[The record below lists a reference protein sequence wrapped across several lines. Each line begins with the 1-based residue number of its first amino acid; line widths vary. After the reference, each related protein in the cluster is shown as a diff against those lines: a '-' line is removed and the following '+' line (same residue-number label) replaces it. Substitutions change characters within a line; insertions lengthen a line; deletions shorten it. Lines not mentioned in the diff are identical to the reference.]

1 MRNFRLLA
9 SLIGLMLFFNCTI
22 VEYNEDMPYVTP
34 LPEFLNSNEIWYVE
48 INQTLGYGEVPFLQ
62 MAFTLSFR
70 NGVLYANNNLV
81 GFGSNG
87 NGYGVPVGNYLA
99 NNENLQISHV
109 IDGIYDFEVY
119 QTGPNQMELYDP
131 FSETSYFLTGY
142 QRHNFDYDYLFFDNL
157 KYFLEEYSVWEKDFQ
172 SNGNYQPFDDENY
185 LMFSSVNQRFS
196 SSLDYNVYNFNSVY
210 WDYQGRFE
218 LNNLDVNGYLKRL
231 NLFYDDFDETEFFEL
246 YVLSD
251 DTIKLRS
258 LITNK
263 TYHFKGRGLVS
274 YLRPGRGEQKKNN
287 PQSIDGKK
295 RYQNTPKIKNPRTV

>member
-1 MRNFRLLA
+1 MKNVKLLA
-9 SLIGLMLFFNCTI
+9 SVIGLMLFFNCTI
-22 VEYNEDMPYVTP
+22 VEYNEEVPNVMP
-34 LPEFLNSNEIWYVE
+34 LSEFLNSNEIWYVE

-87 NGYGVPVGNYLA
+87 NGFGVPIGNYLA
-99 NNENLQISHV
+99 NNSILQISHV

-172 SNGNYQPFDDENY
+172 SNGIYQPFDDENY
-185 LMFSSVNQRFS
+185 LMFSSANQRFS
-196 SSLDYNVYNFNSVY
+196 SSLDYNVYNLNSVY
-210 WDYQGRFE
+210 WDYQGHFE
-218 LNNLDVNGYLKRL
+218 LNNLDLNGYLKRL
-231 NLFYDDFDETEFFEL
+231 NLLYDDFDETETFEL
-246 YVLSD
+246 FVLSD
-251 DTIKLRS
+251 DTIKLRN

-263 TYHFKGRGLVS
+263 TYHFKGRGLIS
-274 YLRPGRGEQKKNN
+274 YMRPNSGTKNKSE
-287 PQSIDGKK
+287 PSIIHGKK
-295 RYQNTPKIKNPRTV
+295 RYQNTPKIQNPRTV

>member
-1 MRNFRLLA
+1 
-9 SLIGLMLFFNCTI
+9 
-22 VEYNEDMPYVTP
+22 
-34 LPEFLNSNEIWYVE
+34 
-48 INQTLGYGEVPFLQ
+48 

-87 NGYGVPVGNYLA
+87 NGFGVPVGNYLA
-99 NNENLQISHV
+99 NNSILQITHV

-172 SNGNYQPFDDENY
+172 SNGIYQPFDDENY
-185 LMFSSVNQRFS
+185 LMFSSANQRFS
-196 SSLDYNVYNFNSVY
+196 SSLDYNVYNLNSVY
-210 WDYQGRFE
+210 WDYQGRYV
-218 LNNLDVNGYLKRL
+218 LNNLDLNGYLKRL
-231 NLFYDDFDETEFFEL
+231 NLLYDDFDETETFEL
-246 YVLSD
+246 FVLSD
-251 DTIKLRS
+251 DTIKLRN

-263 TYHFKGRGLVS
+263 TYHFKGRGLIS
-274 YLRPGRGEQKKNN
+274 YLRPNSGKKNKSES
-287 PQSIDGKK
+287 PSINGKK
-295 RYQNTPKIKNPRTV
+295 RYQNTPKIQNPRTV

>member
-1 MRNFRLLA
+1 MRNVRLLA
-9 SLIGLMLFFNCTI
+9 SVIGLMLFFNCTI
-22 VEYNEDMPYVTP
+22 VEYNEEVPYVMP

-48 INQTLGYGEVPFLQ
+48 INQTLGYQEVPFLQ

-87 NGYGVPVGNYLA
+87 NGFGVPVGNYLA
-99 NNENLQISHV
+99 NNSILQIAHI

-172 SNGNYQPFDDENY
+172 SNGIYQPFDDENY
-185 LMFSSVNQRFS
+185 LMFSSANQRFS
-196 SSLDYNVYNFNSVY
+196 SSLDYNVYNLNSVY
-210 WDYQGRFE
+210 WDYQGRYE
-218 LNNLDVNGYLKRL
+218 LNNLDLNGYLKRL
-231 NLFYDDFDETEFFEL
+231 NLLYDDFDETETFEL
-246 YVLSD
+246 LVLSD
-251 DTIKLRS
+251 DTIKLRN

-263 TYHFKGRGLVS
+263 TYHFKGRGLIS
-274 YLRPGRGEQKKNN
+274 YMRPNSGKKNKSKS
-287 PQSIDGKK
+287 PSIDGKK
-295 RYQNTPKIKNPRTV
+295 RYQNTPKIQNPRTV